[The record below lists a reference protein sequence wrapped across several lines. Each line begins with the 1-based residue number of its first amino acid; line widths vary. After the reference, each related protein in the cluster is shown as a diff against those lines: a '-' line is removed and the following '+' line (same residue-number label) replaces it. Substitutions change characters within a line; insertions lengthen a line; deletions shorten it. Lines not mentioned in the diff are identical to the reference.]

1 MNTLAG
7 SWTLDY
13 PQHGKRSLISVT
25 ARTSLWEGLPDDFQV
40 GRYHSLYARK
50 VPDCLQVTSLSEDGV
65 VMAVEHK
72 HLPVIAVQFH
82 PESLMTQQDNQG
94 LRLIENL
101 IHHYLNTENGMAAG
115 AMLP

>member
-1 MNTLAG
+1 
-7 SWTLDY
+7 
-13 PQHGKRSLISVT
+13 
-25 ARTSLWEGLPDDFQV
+25 
-40 GRYHSLYARK
+40 
-50 VPDCLQVTSLSEDGV
+50 
-65 VMAVEHK
+65 VEHK